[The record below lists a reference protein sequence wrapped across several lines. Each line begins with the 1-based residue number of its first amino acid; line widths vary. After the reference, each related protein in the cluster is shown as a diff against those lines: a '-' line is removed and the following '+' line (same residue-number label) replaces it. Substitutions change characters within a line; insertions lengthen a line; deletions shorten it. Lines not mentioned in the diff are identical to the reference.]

1 MADLAQAIQEYKDG
15 HRTEE
20 GLVARLDHTLA
31 AGDTDPALLLTEL
44 LKEHSE
50 QPLNEPVFATLLS
63 RINTHIQSTTGQHLG
78 TQGLMPPI
86 TDSSDRTAVAKPAA
100 DRTAATLP
108 MSATQ
113 QPNARHKPTVG
124 DVVNQRFELEELI
137 GEGGMSRVYRAL
149 DRRKLEAQSRE
160 PHLAVKVLDV
170 PSESQNTAFMA
181 LQREAQKS
189 QALQHKN
196 IVRVYDFDRDGDTV
210 FLTMEHL
217 TGEALSNVIRKQGKQ
232 GRPFVEVAS
241 LVKQMGTALAHAHEH
256 RIVHADFK
264 PSNVFLTSDG
274 IIKVIDF
281 GIARAYQEPTD
292 TVSDKTLFDP
302 RALGALTPAYASPE
316 MFDDLEPDPKDDI
329 YSLGCVAYE
338 LCTGLHPFSNIRSID
353 AKAAGAK
360 PKRPKGLTQKQWQ
373 ALVGALAFDRAS
385 RTPTVK
391 QFLADFLPASKPKS
405 GNFLLQCSLASLL
418 GLAIGSVVFGY
429 WWLQLRDAAEV
440 VGAADV
446 ISPSANRFSDCD
458 GCPKVVA
465 LAAGK
470 SLIGSPASEL
480 DRRDSEGPRYEVS
493 IGDKLAMSEAEITVR
508 QFREF
513 VESERP
519 QLDGCRTRQSQ
530 WQIDKTLSWQNPGFK
545 QTGSHPVTCVSWQD
559 AQGYVA
565 WLSKVSGANYR
576 LPSEAEWEY
585 AARAGQQ
592 DARHWQDPAK
602 ACRHANVADSAA
614 AQQYSGW
621 ETYPCA
627 DGYAHTAPVRHGVA
641 NDFQLFDMQGN
652 LFEWTQDCWVDN
664 YRQADAKG
672 LPATA
677 RSRGV
682 DCKQRVLRGGSY
694 STAPAE
700 QRLAFRN
707 RFAPDY
713 RANTFGFR
721 VVRTAP

>member
-31 AGDTDPALLLTEL
+31 TGDTDPALLLSEL
-44 LKEHSE
+44 LKEHTE
-50 QPLNEPVFATLLS
+50 QPLHEPVFATLLS
-63 RINTHIQSTTGQHLG
+63 RINTHIQNTTGQHIGAPAFTAPLTESARRTAIANRGALG
-78 TQGLMPPI
+78 TEL
-86 TDSSDRTAVAKPAA
+86 TV
-100 DRTAATLP
+100 P
-108 MSATQ
+108 MSVTQ
-113 QPNARHKPTVG
+113 RPNSRHKPTVG

-149 DRRKLEAQSRE
+149 DRRKLEAKSRE

-217 TGEALSNVIRKQGKQ
+217 TGEALSSVIRKQGKQ

-241 LVKQMGTALAHAHEH
+241 LVGQMGAALAHAHEH

-264 PSNVFLTSDG
+264 PSNVFLTTDG
-274 IIKVIDF
+274 TIKVIDF

-338 LCTGLHPFSNIRSID
+338 LCAGLHPFSNIRAPD

-373 ALVGALAFDRAS
+373 ALLGALAFDRAS
-385 RTPTVK
+385 RTATVK
-391 QFLADFLPASKPKS
+391 QFLADFLPAAKPKPGS
-405 GNFLLQCSLASLL
+405 FLLQLSMASVL
-418 GLAIGSVVFGY
+418 GLAIGSAAFGY
-429 WWLQLRDAAEV
+429 FWLQQRGDAFVLEAPA
-440 VGAADV
+440 VGNLAV
-446 ISPSANRFSDCD
+446 NRFSDCD
-458 GCPKVVA
+458 GCPKVVT
-465 LAAGK
+465 LAAGS
-470 SLIGSPASEL
+470 SLIGSPE
-480 DRRDSEGPRYEVS
+480 DEPHRRANEGPRYQVTLGEDV
-493 IGDKLAMSEAEITVR
+493 AMGEAEVTVR
-508 QFREF
+508 QFRQF
-513 VESERP
+513 VEAQRP
-519 QLDGCRTRQSQ
+519 QLEGCRTRESQ
-530 WQIDKTLSWQNPGFK
+530 WQIVAELSWQNPGFK
-545 QTGSHPVTCVSWQD
+545 QTDNHPVTCVSWQD

-565 WLSKVSGANYR
+565 WLSQISGADYR

-585 AARAGQQ
+585 AARAGQLE
-592 DARHWQDPAK
+592 ARHWQDPAG
-602 ACRHANVADSAA
+602 ACRHANVADATA
-614 AQQYSGW
+614 AQRYTGW
-621 ETYPCA
+621 ETYPCS
-627 DGYAHTAPVRHGVA
+627 DGYLYTAPVRHGVA
-641 NDFQLFDMQGN
+641 NNFQLFDMQGN
-652 LFEWTQDCWVDN
+652 LFEWTQDCWVAD
-664 YRQADAKG
+664 YRQADGQG
-672 LPATA
+672 LAA
-677 RSRGV
+677 GADRGDA

-707 RFAPDY
+707 RFAPNY

-721 VVRTAP
+721 VVRTAS